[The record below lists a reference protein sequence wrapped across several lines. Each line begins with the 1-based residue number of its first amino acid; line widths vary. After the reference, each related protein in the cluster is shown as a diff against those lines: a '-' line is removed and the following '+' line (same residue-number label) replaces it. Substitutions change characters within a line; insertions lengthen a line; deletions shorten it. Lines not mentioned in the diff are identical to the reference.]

1 MNELFELLAST
12 NGTVTI
18 ELDSIAVISGEI
30 VSTEKFEDGLK
41 LYFDNYAEYFISSIY
56 NYVLDNNIINNYGE
70 FHVVDG
76 IHHLV
81 ITIKVYE

>member
-41 LYFDNYAEYFISSIY
+41 LYFDNYTEYFISSIY
-56 NYVLDNNIINNYGE
+56 NYVLDNNTINNYAE
-70 FHVVDG
+70 FHVVDD